1 MSALNE
7 RIFLQV
13 PNVLLGWLGNDWIK
27 QSLFLEGTNCLSRKN
42 HCDLLAV
49 YHKRLFLQV
58 RLEDTLGAAQREA
71 HVVAELFT
79 FTGKFAAG
87 CHFFT
92 P

>member
-1 MSALNE
+1 MRRFIRGAL
-7 RIFLQV
+7 L
-13 PNVLLGWLGNDWIK
+13 LLGRFGNDRL
-27 QSLFLEGTNCLSRKN
+27 QQTLFLEGADSVGRKGHSN
-42 HCDLLAV
+42 LLAV
-49 YHKRLFLQV
+49 DHERLLLQV

-71 HVVAELFT
+71 HVVAELFS